1 MNILK
6 KYFLF
11 NKKNEN
17 NKILNYE
24 LVDNY
29 REIAKL
35 VKEARIQQNLT
46 IQELSRI
53 SKIPEQ
59 TINSIENNTKNIRPK
74 FPFIRSI
81 LIKLEECLILKKN
94 TLVKLATREGEN
106 FKKEK
111 PNFLISKFDLLNT
124 WQGSL
129 LYFFILILTIFILK
143 RYFILKVY
151 KKDKKYL
158 LIKNTKFNFLKNLNI
173 FPMEEVAKPKN
184 FNENLNFKISNMN
197 MNIKIQYKKNH
208 EDFPSSNWIDQ
219 KKLDNYLLPT
229 FTKKIV
235 QYLESN

>member
-6 KYFLF
+6 KYFSF
-11 NKKNEN
+11 NKKIEN

-35 VKEARIQQNLT
+35 VKEARIQQKLS

-59 TINSIENNTKNIRPK
+59 TINSIENNKKNIRPK

-94 TLVKLATREGEN
+94 SLVKLATREREN

-111 PNFLISKFDLLNT
+111 PNLLIRKFDLINT
-124 WQGSL
+124 WQGTL
-129 LYFFILILTIFILK
+129 FYFFILVF
-143 RYFILKVY
+143 
-151 KKDKKYL
+151 
-158 LIKNTKFNFLKNLNI
+158 
-173 FPMEEVAKPKN
+173 
-184 FNENLNFKISNMN
+184 S
-197 MNIKIQYKKNH
+197 
-208 EDFPSSNWIDQ
+208 
-219 KKLDNYLLPT
+219 
-229 FTKKIV
+229 
-235 QYLESN
+235 